1 MELLHS
7 KKDHNK
13 VSHAFVA
20 QVNPPTSVFRGQV
33 STTQK
38 GLMADDG
45 QGGVTVCFCVK
56 LLSILLLEAVT
67 SVLSLELLPENDA
80 TFFFSEFGGC

>member
-1 MELLHS
+1 MMELLHT

-13 VSHAFVA
+13 ASHAFVA
-20 QVNPPTSVFRGQV
+20 QVNPSTSVFRGQV

-45 QGGVTVCFCVK
+45 QGGVSLCVSVCFWVK
-56 LLSILLLEAVT
+56 LLSILLLEAT
-67 SVLSLELLPENDA
+67 VLEVGS
-80 TFFFSEFGGC
+80 GCH